1 MLNKW
6 VVAST
11 TKLQRQKKVR
21 VKNVEFKFKHT
32 QSFMLNVLSVGVCA
46 NLNNQLYITVCA
58 FAFRSNITPEFIC
71 IILTR
76 YQTTFKS
83 ILFQLLVIND
93 DYQLP
98 IWVFLRLC
106 YNNAKEFTSYGI
118 FQISLHICI
127 ILLLNTEG

>member
-58 FAFRSNITPEFIC
+58 FAFRSNITP
-71 IILTR
+71 
-76 YQTTFKS
+76 
-83 ILFQLLVIND
+83 V
-93 DYQLP
+93 
-98 IWVFLRLC
+98 
-106 YNNAKEFTSYGI
+106 SYA
-118 FQISLHICI
+118 
-127 ILLLNTEG
+127 